1 MNGQGKLLTHF
12 LKNADKLVIP
22 VYQRNYDWKEEH
34 CKKLY
39 SDLVKTIRDNKRWHF
54 FGGIVSVSDP
64 MGSSSDYLVI
74 DGQQR
79 ITTVSLLLLAIANLI
94 KDGLVTPNDPN
105 LYDVI
110 TKKYLVDE
118 INPKQRKMKL
128 KPIKGDQDAYDRLWG
143 DPSEYNFS
151 SRITQNYLFF
161 YNQIQR
167 EDISVDQLFT
177 AVEKLQIIDI
187 TLTPPD
193 DDPQLVFESLNST
206 GLDLN
211 EGDKIRN
218 FVLMRRSMEEQEQF
232 YDDYW
237 CPIEKNAG
245 YDKQTN
251 SYDVSPF
258 IRDYLGIKERRL
270 TAMKEIYQEFKDYVE
285 KRGQIE
291 DVLKELRDYAKRYN
305 KIRVGNPNFPIKL
318 RASLYRLNR
327 FESSVC
333 RPFLMEVFR
342 LQEEDV
348 LTLEDVGEV
357 CRIVE
362 SYLLRR
368 LICDLPSNTQS
379 KVFLTLCN
387 DIKRLDGTYDD
398 FIEKL
403 RYVFGNK
410 KEKAAFPTDEDFA
423 EGLKNKNI
431 YTMPARYKAYIF
443 ERIENG
449 DSSEYKEIYNRL
461 DSGEYTIEHIMPQH
475 LTPAWASELG
485 DDAENIHGQWLHRL
499 ANLTL
504 AASSYN
510 IRYSNASFQDKK
522 TMKDGYLQSGLKMTQ
537 QIAKADHWGL
547 PELEQRSSMLVNQCI
562 ALWPNKDTTYVPPQ
576 KQYDEIAL
584 DDDASLTGRQL
595 MKYRFRGIE
604 HEATTW
610 VDMYVQML
618 KELHNI
624 DTAYLNYLAGADD
637 SVDLASQFFRTGNG
651 FEASAL
657 VVEGIY
663 VNTGTSTQHKLNM
676 LRRLFEHYDQDPSD
690 LVFFLNEKKCNDE
703 ESSLRHKVR
712 RDYWSQVLP
721 AIRTETGTFNYVS
734 PTKNNYM
741 SGSTSCPG
749 VQLSCVANYD
759 QARIEIYIDTGN
771 AGRNQMIYDSLK
783 SHRSQIEE
791 DYGRP
796 LKWYNQEGNRSCK
809 LYDELL
815 DVSVTNHDDWPAMI
829 KFHVERGARLLKAVT
844 PFLP

>member
-1 MNGQGKLLTHF
+1 
-12 LKNADKLVIP
+12 
-22 VYQRNYDWKEEH
+22 
-34 CKKLY
+34 
-39 SDLVKTIRDNKRWHF
+39 
-54 FGGIVSVSDP
+54 
-64 MGSSSDYLVI
+64 
-74 DGQQR
+74 
-79 ITTVSLLLLAIANLI
+79 
-94 KDGLVTPNDPN
+94 
-105 LYDVI
+105 
-110 TKKYLVDE
+110 
-118 INPKQRKMKL
+118 
-128 KPIKGDQDAYDRLWG
+128 
-143 DPSEYNFS
+143 
-151 SRITQNYLFF
+151 
-161 YNQIQR
+161 
-167 EDISVDQLFT
+167 
-177 AVEKLQIIDI
+177 
-187 TLTPPD
+187 
-193 DDPQLVFESLNST
+193 
-206 GLDLN
+206 
-211 EGDKIRN
+211 
-218 FVLMRRSMEEQEQF
+218 
-232 YDDYW
+232 
-237 CPIEKNAG
+237 
-245 YDKQTN
+245 
-251 SYDVSPF
+251 
-258 IRDYLGIKERRL
+258 
-270 TAMKEIYQEFKDYVE
+270 
-285 KRGQIE
+285 
-291 DVLKELRDYAKRYN
+291 
-305 KIRVGNPNFPIKL
+305 
-318 RASLYRLNR
+318 
-327 FESSVC
+327 
-333 RPFLMEVFR
+333 
-342 LQEEDV
+342 
-348 LTLEDVGEV
+348 
-357 CRIVE
+357 
-362 SYLLRR
+362 
-368 LICDLPSNTQS
+368 
-379 KVFLTLCN
+379 
-387 DIKRLDGTYDD
+387 
-398 FIEKL
+398 
-403 RYVFGNK
+403 
-410 KEKAAFPTDEDFA
+410 
-423 EGLKNKNI
+423 
-431 YTMPARYKAYIF
+431 
-443 ERIENG
+443 
-449 DSSEYKEIYNRL
+449 
-461 DSGEYTIEHIMPQH
+461 MPQH

-584 DDDASLTGRQL
+584 DDDASLTGHQL

-637 SVDLASQFFRTGNG
+637 SVDLASQFFRTGDG

>member
-94 KDGLVTPNDPN
+94 NDGLVIPNDPN

-362 SYLLRR
+362 SY
-368 LICDLPSNTQS
+368 CT
-379 KVFLTLCN
+379 
-387 DIKRLDGTYDD
+387 
-398 FIEKL
+398 
-403 RYVFGNK
+403 
-410 KEKAAFPTDEDFA
+410 
-423 EGLKNKNI
+423 
-431 YTMPARYKAYIF
+431 
-443 ERIENG
+443 
-449 DSSEYKEIYNRL
+449 
-461 DSGEYTIEHIMPQH
+461 
-475 LTPAWASELG
+475 
-485 DDAENIHGQWLHRL
+485 
-499 ANLTL
+499 
-504 AASSYN
+504 
-510 IRYSNASFQDKK
+510 
-522 TMKDGYLQSGLKMTQ
+522 
-537 QIAKADHWGL
+537 
-547 PELEQRSSMLVNQCI
+547 EQR
-562 ALWPNKDTTYVPPQ
+562 
-576 KQYDEIAL
+576 
-584 DDDASLTGRQL
+584 G
-595 MKYRFRGIE
+595 
-604 HEATTW
+604 
-610 VDMYVQML
+610 
-618 KELHNI
+618 
-624 DTAYLNYLAGADD
+624 
-637 SVDLASQFFRTGNG
+637 
-651 FEASAL
+651 
-657 VVEGIY
+657 
-663 VNTGTSTQHKLNM
+663 
-676 LRRLFEHYDQDPSD
+676 
-690 LVFFLNEKKCNDE
+690 
-703 ESSLRHKVR
+703 
-712 RDYWSQVLP
+712 
-721 AIRTETGTFNYVS
+721 
-734 PTKNNYM
+734 
-741 SGSTSCPG
+741 
-749 VQLSCVANYD
+749 
-759 QARIEIYIDTGN
+759 
-771 AGRNQMIYDSLK
+771 
-783 SHRSQIEE
+783 HRWQ
-791 DYGRP
+791 
-796 LKWYNQEGNRSCK
+796 
-809 LYDELL
+809 
-815 DVSVTNHDDWPAMI
+815 T
-829 KFHVERGARLLKAVT
+829 
-844 PFLP
+844 

>member
-1 MNGQGKLLTHF
+1 
-12 LKNADKLVIP
+12 
-22 VYQRNYDWKEEH
+22 
-34 CKKLY
+34 
-39 SDLVKTIRDNKRWHF
+39 
-54 FGGIVSVSDP
+54 
-64 MGSSSDYLVI
+64 
-74 DGQQR
+74 
-79 ITTVSLLLLAIANLI
+79 
-94 KDGLVTPNDPN
+94 
-105 LYDVI
+105 
-110 TKKYLVDE
+110 
-118 INPKQRKMKL
+118 
-128 KPIKGDQDAYDRLWG
+128 
-143 DPSEYNFS
+143 
-151 SRITQNYLFF
+151 
-161 YNQIQR
+161 
-167 EDISVDQLFT
+167 
-177 AVEKLQIIDI
+177 
-187 TLTPPD
+187 
-193 DDPQLVFESLNST
+193 
-206 GLDLN
+206 
-211 EGDKIRN
+211 
-218 FVLMRRSMEEQEQF
+218 
-232 YDDYW
+232 
-237 CPIEKNAG
+237 
-245 YDKQTN
+245 
-251 SYDVSPF
+251 
-258 IRDYLGIKERRL
+258 
-270 TAMKEIYQEFKDYVE
+270 
-285 KRGQIE
+285 
-291 DVLKELRDYAKRYN
+291 
-305 KIRVGNPNFPIKL
+305 
-318 RASLYRLNR
+318 
-327 FESSVC
+327 
-333 RPFLMEVFR
+333 MEVFR

-637 SVDLASQFFRTGNG
+637 SVDLASQFFRTGDG

-829 KFHVERGARLLKAVT
+829 KFHVERGARLLKAVA